1 MGFVAA
7 GVLALGA
14 LGARAALQGG
24 DDGTPART
32 ATAATDAAEALA
44 APLEDTDGGVDPDA
58 GSDTTAPSAPEE
70 EPEDPAAALP
80 DAPEPAFT
88 IPTPTP
94 LAADETAAIWAP
106 VRQAVAARSQ
116 PSANSPTVARIEERT
131 PEGTRNVVQVLERVS
146 RGARVWVRVRVAAL
160 PNGQTGW
167 VPRVTL
173 GGYGTVHTHLV
184 VDRERLRATLERD
197 GEPIFEAPVAI
208 GTDAAPTPAGQF
220 YVRVVL
226 SRYASPFYGPV
237 AFGTSARSAV
247 LTDWPAGGF
256 VGIHGTDRPDLVPGR
271 VSHGCIRLR
280 NADIVRLAR
289 LMPVGT
295 PVTIR

>member
-1 MGFVAA
+1 MGLLGRLTVVLVAA
-7 GVLALGA
+7 GVLVLGA

-24 DDGTPART
+24 SSTAAET
-32 ATAATDAAEALA
+32 ATAASDAAEALA
-44 APLEDTDGGVDPDA
+44 APLDDASSGVEPDA
-58 GSDTTAPSAPEE
+58 GPAATSAPAAGD
-70 EPEDPAAALP
+70 EPLDDPAAALP

-106 VRQAVAARSQ
+106 VRHAVAARSQ
-116 PSANSPTVARIEERT
+116 ASANSPTVARIEELT

-167 VPRVTL
+167 VPRATL
-173 GGYGTVHTHLV
+173 GGYGTVHTHLI

-197 GEPIFEAPVAI
+197 GEPIFEAPVAV
-208 GTDAAPTPAGQF
+208 GTDVAPTPAGQF

-256 VGIHGTDRPDLVPGR
+256 VGIHGTDQPELIPGPR
-271 VSHGCIRLR
+271 V
-280 NADIVRLAR
+280 AR
-289 LMPVGT
+289 LHP
-295 PVTIR
+295 PA

>member
-1 MGFVAA
+1 M
-7 GVLALGA
+7 
-14 LGARAALQGG
+14 
-24 DDGTPART
+24 
-32 ATAATDAAEALA
+32 
-44 APLEDTDGGVDPDA
+44 
-58 GSDTTAPSAPEE
+58 
-70 EPEDPAAALP
+70 
-80 DAPEPAFT
+80 
-88 IPTPTP
+88 
-94 LAADETAAIWAP
+94 
-106 VRQAVAARSQ
+106 
-116 PSANSPTVARIEERT
+116 
-131 PEGTRNVVQVLERVS
+131 QVLERVS

-167 VPRVTL
+167 VPRATL

-197 GEPIFEAPVAI
+197 GEPIFEAPVGV
-208 GTDAAPTPAGQF
+208 GTDGAPTPAGQF
-220 YVRVVL
+220 YVRVEL

-247 LTDWPAGGF
+247 AHRLAGGRLRRHPRHRPAGA
-256 VGIHGTDRPDLVPGR
+256 DPGR

>member
-1 MGFVAA
+1 MPARRCRA
-7 GVLALGA
+7 TGA
-14 LGARAALQGG
+14 PRRRAPRRPRRTPPRPSRSPSPRTPAWPPTPGPTAALA
-24 DDGTPART
+24 P
-32 ATAATDAAEALA
+32 ATADE
-44 APLEDTDGGVDPDA
+44 PPD
-58 GSDTTAPSAPEE
+58 
-70 EPEDPAAALP
+70 DPAAALP

-88 IPTPTP
+88 IPTPTA

-106 VRQAVAARSQ
+106 VRHAVAARKE
-116 PSANSPTVARIEERT
+116 PSANSPTVARVDELT

-167 VPRVTL
+167 VPRATL

-197 GEPIFEAPVAI
+197 GEPVFEAPIGI
-208 GTDAAPTPAGQF
+208 GTDSAPTPAGQF

-226 SRYASPFYGPV
+226 SRYASPFYGPI
-237 AFGTSARSAV
+237 AFGTSARSAM

-256 VGIHGTDRPDLVPGR
+256 VGIHGTDQPQLIPGR